1 MTIQN
6 MKIIG
11 KYYFY
16 SRLLHKRIF
25 CIEGYD
31 YEVIE
36 IYKTKN
42 KDEIK
47 VDLYYIELY
56 DNIMYN
62 DNDSQRHNHVE
73 ILSEVFSEIININ
86 DLYEKSNDIYSD
98 ICKIIISKKYV
109 EESDLIEK
117 KLPKDLKSIIVEY
130 MGIPPNIRTK
140 SSFSGTTYFRFLTDL
155 KDEQEE
161 ESIYKITTN
170 NKKFNLLS

>member
-56 DNIMYN
+56 DEIMYN
-62 DNDSQRHNHVE
+62 DSQGH
-73 ILSEVFSEIININ
+73 IYSDVFSEIININ
-86 DLYEKSNDIYSD
+86 DLYKKSNDIYSD
-98 ICKIIISKKYV
+98 ICKITISQKYL

-130 MGIPPNIRTK
+130 IGIPPNIRTE

-155 KDEQEE
+155 EDEQEE
-161 ESIYKITTN
+161 ESIYKIITN

>member
-1 MTIQN
+1 

-56 DNIMYN
+56 DEIMYN
-62 DNDSQRHNHVE
+62 DSQGH
-73 ILSEVFSEIININ
+73 IYSDVFSEIININ
-86 DLYEKSNDIYSD
+86 DLYKKSNDIYSD
-98 ICKIIISKKYV
+98 ICKITISQKYL
-109 EESDLIEK
+109 E
-117 KLPKDLKSIIVEY
+117 
-130 MGIPPNIRTK
+130 
-140 SSFSGTTYFRFLTDL
+140 
-155 KDEQEE
+155 
-161 ESIYKITTN
+161 
-170 NKKFNLLS
+170 

>member
-6 MKIIG
+6 MKIIGKYYLG

-56 DNIMYN
+56 DEIMYN
-62 DNDSQRHNHVE
+62 DSQGH
-73 ILSEVFSEIININ
+73 IYSDVFSEIININ
-86 DLYEKSNDIYSD
+86 DLYKKSNDIYSD
-98 ICKIIISKKYV
+98 ICKITISQKYL

-130 MGIPPNIRTK
+130 MGIPPNIRTE

-155 KDEQEE
+155 EDEQEE
-161 ESIYKITTN
+161 ESIYKIITN

>member
-6 MKIIG
+6 MKIIGKYYLG

-56 DNIMYN
+56 DEIMYN
-62 DNDSQRHNHVE
+62 DSQGH
-73 ILSEVFSEIININ
+73 IYSDVFSEIININ
-86 DLYEKSNDIYSD
+86 DLYKKSNDIYSD
-98 ICKIIISKKYV
+98 ICKITISQKYL

-117 KLPKDLKSIIVEY
+117 KLPKDLK
-130 MGIPPNIRTK
+130 
-140 SSFSGTTYFRFLTDL
+140 FL
-155 KDEQEE
+155 
-161 ESIYKITTN
+161 
-170 NKKFNLLS
+170 LL